1 MATEGFE
8 YVAHPARVLFGSGT
22 ASRLGDEVQRFG
34 GTRVLLL
41 AGPSVSAAAEHA
53 CATLGPLLAARF
65 DGAAMHTPVEVTE
78 KALAVLREAQ
88 ADCLVSL
95 GGGSTTGLS
104 KALALRTDLPQV
116 ILPTTYAGSEVTPVL
131 GETSDGRKLTTT
143 SSAVLPET
151 VIYDVELSR
160 SLPLGMTVTSA
171 VNALAHAVEAL
182 YSPQANPIIDG
193 FALDA
198 IARTARAL
206 PLVVHGEGGTTA
218 PADPD
223 PSTSASDPR
232 ADLLRA
238 AWYAGTCLGAAGMGL
253 HHKLCH
259 VLGGSF
265 GLPHAETHAVILPH
279 VMAYNAPAAPHAMS
293 RVAEALGVEEAS
305 GGLFDLIASVGG
317 PTSLRALG
325 LAEADIPHAAQ
336 LATAQSYPNPREL
349 TGAGI
354 ESLLRDAW
362 HGRRPAAAALSLA
375 IPDPSRLTEQVVS
388 SFQNA
393 PDPRTRKLITGLV
406 RHLHAF
412 AVENDLTQEEWQQAI
427 DFLTRTGQICSDTRQ
442 EFVLLSDTLGVSSV
456 VDMLANS
463 RTPGA
468 TPSAVLGPFYVE
480 GPPEARQGADITG
493 GLPGVPLWVDVRITD
508 AQERPLAAA
517 VVDVWQSNEDGY
529 YDVQLPDLDGPVLR
543 ARFRTDDDGRLRFWS
558 ILPSPYPIPDDGP
571 VGAMLAAVG
580 RHPYR
585 APHLHFMI
593 SAPGHRRLV
602 TQLFV
607 AGGEYL
613 DSDTVF
619 GVKEALIV
627 GFTEHH
633 GPTPD
638 GRRVESAWRSVEFT
652 FRLAPDPQPRNRHP

>member
-1 MATEGFE
+1 MATEGFD

-22 ASRLGDEVQRFG
+22 ASRVGDEVRRLG
-34 GTRVLLL
+34 GARVLLL
-41 AGPSVSAAAEHA
+41 AGTSVSDAAEQV
-53 CATLGPLLAARF
+53 CVTLGPLLAARF

-78 KALAVLREAQ
+78 KALSLLREAQ
-88 ADCLVSL
+88 ADCLVAI

-104 KALALRTDLPQV
+104 KALALRTDLPQI

-131 GETSDGRKLTTT
+131 GETSDGQKVTT
-143 SSAVLPET
+143 SSAAVLPET
-151 VIYDVELSR
+151 VIYDVEFSR
-160 SLPLGMTVTSA
+160 SLPLAMTVTSA

-193 FALDA
+193 FALEA

-206 PLVVHGEGGTTA
+206 PLLVGGEAASATDVAAGT
-218 PADPD
+218 
-223 PSTSASDPR
+223 SDPR

-238 AWYAGTCLGAAGMGL
+238 AWLAGTCLGAAGMGL

-265 GLPHAETHAVILPH
+265 GLSHAETHTVILPH
-279 VMAYNAPAAPHAMS
+279 AMAYNASAAPQAMR
-293 RVAEALGVEEAS
+293 RVAEVLGVEDAPS
-305 GGLFDLIASVGG
+305 GLFDLIATAGG

-325 LAEADIPHAAQ
+325 LAEADIPRVAQ
-336 LATAQSYPNPREL
+336 LAAAQSYPNPREL
-349 TGAGI
+349 TVDGI

-362 HGRRPAAAALSLA
+362 HGRRPAASSSAL
-375 IPDPSRLTEQVVS
+375 PDTARLTGQVVG
-388 SFQNA
+388 SFDHA
-393 PDPRTRKLITGLV
+393 PDPRTRELITSLV
-406 RHLHAF
+406 RHVHTF
-412 AVENDLTQEEWQQAI
+412 AAENDLTQEEWQQAI

-463 RTPGA
+463 RTPGT

-480 GPPEARQGADITG
+480 GPPNAEQGADIAG
-493 GLPGVPLWVDVRITD
+493 GLPGTPLWVDVHIAD
-508 AQERPLAAA
+508 AQERPIGGA
-517 VVDVWQSNEDGY
+517 VVDVWQSNEDGF

-543 ARFRTDDDGRLRFWS
+543 ARFRSDEAGRLRFWS

-593 SAPGHRRLV
+593 SAPGYRRLV

-619 GVKEALIV
+619 GVKVALIV
-627 GFTEHH
+627 DFAERN

-638 GRRVESAWRSVEFT
+638 GRSVQGAWRSVEFT
-652 FRLAPDPQPRNRHP
+652 FRLAAEGP

>member
-1 MATEGFE
+1 MATEGFD

-22 ASRLGDEVQRFG
+22 ASRVGDEVRRLG
-34 GTRVLLL
+34 GARVLLL
-41 AGPSVSAAAEHA
+41 AGTSVSDAAEQV

-88 ADCLVSL
+88 ADCLVAI

-104 KALALRTDLPQV
+104 KALALRTDLPQI

-131 GETSDGRKLTTT
+131 GETSDGQKVTT
-143 SSAVLPET
+143 SSAAVLPET
-151 VIYDVELSR
+151 VIYDVEFSR
-160 SLPLGMTVTSA
+160 SLPLAMTVTSA
-171 VNALAHAVEAL
+171 VNALAHAIEAL

-193 FALDA
+193 FALEA

-206 PLVVHGEGGTTA
+206 PLLVGGEAASATDVAAGT
-218 PADPD
+218 
-223 PSTSASDPR
+223 SDPR

-238 AWYAGTCLGAAGMGL
+238 AWLAGTCLGAAGMGL

-265 GLPHAETHAVILPH
+265 GLPHAETHTVILPH
-279 VMAYNAPAAPHAMS
+279 AMAYNASDAPQAMR
-293 RVAEALGVEEAS
+293 RVAEALGVEDAPS
-305 GGLFDLIASVGG
+305 GLFDLIATAGG

-325 LAEADIPHAAQ
+325 LAEADIPRVAQ
-336 LATAQSYPNPREL
+336 LAATQSYPNPREL
-349 TGAGI
+349 TEDGI

-362 HGRRPAAAALSLA
+362 HGRRPAASSSAL
-375 IPDPSRLTEQVVS
+375 PDTARLTEQVVG
-388 SFQNA
+388 SFDHA
-393 PDPRTRKLITGLV
+393 PDPRTRELITSLV
-406 RHLHAF
+406 RHLHTF
-412 AVENDLTQEEWQQAI
+412 AAENDLTQEEWQQAI

-463 RTPGA
+463 RTPGT

-480 GPPEARQGADITG
+480 GPPDTEQGADVAG
-493 GLPGVPLWVDVRITD
+493 GLPGTPLWVDVHIAD
-508 AQERPLAAA
+508 AQERPIGGA
-517 VVDVWQSNEDGY
+517 VVDVWQSNDDGF

-543 ARFRTDDDGRLRFWS
+543 ARFRSDEAGRLRFWS

-571 VGAMLAAVG
+571 VGAMLAALG

-593 SAPGHRRLV
+593 SAPGYRRLV

-619 GVKEALIV
+619 GVKDALIV
-627 GFTEHH
+627 DFAEGN

-638 GRRVESAWRSVEFT
+638 GRSVQGAWRSVEFT
-652 FRLAPDPQPRNRHP
+652 FRLAAEGRELPVR

>member
-1 MATEGFE
+1 MATEGFD

-22 ASRLGDEVQRFG
+22 ASRVGDEVRRLG
-34 GTRVLLL
+34 GARVLLL
-41 AGPSVSAAAEHA
+41 AGTSVSDAAEQV

-88 ADCLVSL
+88 ADCLVAI

-104 KALALRTDLPQV
+104 KALALRTDLPQI

-131 GETSDGRKLTTT
+131 GETSDGQKVTT
-143 SSAVLPET
+143 SSAAVLPET
-151 VIYDVELSR
+151 VIYDVEFSR
-160 SLPLGMTVTSA
+160 SLPLAMTVTSA
-171 VNALAHAVEAL
+171 VNALAHAIEAL

-193 FALDA
+193 FALEA

-206 PLVVHGEGGTTA
+206 PLLVGGEAASATDVAAGT
-218 PADPD
+218 
-223 PSTSASDPR
+223 SDPR

-238 AWYAGTCLGAAGMGL
+238 AWLAGTCLGAAGMGL

-265 GLPHAETHAVILPH
+265 GLPHAETHTVILPH
-279 VMAYNAPAAPHAMS
+279 AMAYNASAAPQAMR
-293 RVAEALGVEEAS
+293 RVAEALGVEDAPS
-305 GGLFDLIASVGG
+305 GLFDLIATAGG

-325 LAEADIPHAAQ
+325 LAEADIPRVAQ
-336 LATAQSYPNPREL
+336 LAATQSYPNPREL
-349 TGAGI
+349 TEDGI

-362 HGRRPAAAALSLA
+362 HGRRPAASSSAL
-375 IPDPSRLTEQVVS
+375 PDTARLTEQVVG
-388 SFQNA
+388 SFDHA
-393 PDPRTRKLITGLV
+393 PDPRTRELITSLV
-406 RHLHAF
+406 RHLHTF
-412 AVENDLTQEEWQQAI
+412 AAENDLTQEEWHQAI

-463 RTPGA
+463 RTPGT

-480 GPPEARQGADITG
+480 GPPDTEQGADVAG
-493 GLPGVPLWVDVRITD
+493 GLPGTPLWVDVHIAD
-508 AQERPLAAA
+508 AQERPIGGA
-517 VVDVWQSNEDGY
+517 VIDVWQSNEDGF

-543 ARFRTDDDGRLRFWS
+543 ARFRSDEAGRLRFWS

-571 VGAMLAAVG
+571 VGAMLAALG

-593 SAPGHRRLV
+593 SAPGYRRLV

-619 GVKEALIV
+619 GVKDALIV
-627 GFTEHH
+627 DFAERN

-638 GRRVESAWRSVEFT
+638 GRSMQGAWRSVEFT
-652 FRLAPDPQPRNRHP
+652 FRLAAEGRELPVR

>member
-1 MATEGFE
+1 MATEGFD

-22 ASRLGDEVQRFG
+22 ASRVGDEVRRLG
-34 GTRVLLL
+34 GARVLLL
-41 AGPSVSAAAEHA
+41 AGTSVSDAAEQV

-88 ADCLVSL
+88 ADCLVAI

-104 KALALRTDLPQV
+104 KALALRTDLPQI

-131 GETSDGRKLTTT
+131 GETSDGQKVTT
-143 SSAVLPET
+143 SSAAVLPET
-151 VIYDVELSR
+151 VIYDVEFSR
-160 SLPLGMTVTSA
+160 SLPLAMTVTSA

-193 FALDA
+193 FALEA

-206 PLVVHGEGGTTA
+206 PLLVGGEAASATDVAAGT
-218 PADPD
+218 
-223 PSTSASDPR
+223 SDPR

-238 AWYAGTCLGAAGMGL
+238 AWLAGTCLGAAGMGL

-265 GLPHAETHAVILPH
+265 GLPHAETHTVILPH
-279 VMAYNAPAAPHAMS
+279 AMAYNASAAPQAMR
-293 RVAEALGVEEAS
+293 RVAEALGVEDAPS
-305 GGLFDLIASVGG
+305 GLFDLIATAGG

-325 LAEADIPHAAQ
+325 LAEADIPRVAQ
-336 LATAQSYPNPREL
+336 LAAAQSYPNPREL
-349 TGAGI
+349 TEDGI

-362 HGRRPAAAALSLA
+362 HGRRPAASSSAL
-375 IPDPSRLTEQVVS
+375 PDTARLTEQVVG
-388 SFQNA
+388 SFDHA
-393 PDPRTRKLITGLV
+393 PDPRTRELITSLV
-406 RHLHAF
+406 RHLHTF
-412 AVENDLTQEEWQQAI
+412 AAENDLTQEEWQQAI

-442 EFVLLSDTLGVSSV
+442 EFVLLSDTLGLSSV

-463 RTPGA
+463 RTPGT

-480 GPPEARQGADITG
+480 GPPDTEQGADVAG
-493 GLPGVPLWVDVRITD
+493 GLPGTPLWVDVHIAD
-508 AQERPLAAA
+508 AQERPIGGA
-517 VVDVWQSNEDGY
+517 VVDVWQSNDDGF

-543 ARFRTDDDGRLRFWS
+543 ARFRSDEAGRLRFWS

-571 VGAMLAAVG
+571 VGAMLAALG

-593 SAPGHRRLV
+593 SAPGYRRLV

-619 GVKEALIV
+619 GVKDALIV
-627 GFTEHH
+627 DFAERN

-638 GRRVESAWRSVEFT
+638 GRSMQGAWRSVEFT
-652 FRLAPDPQPRNRHP
+652 FRLAAEGRELPVR

>member
-1 MATEGFE
+1 MATEGFD

-22 ASRLGDEVQRFG
+22 ASRVGDEVRRLG
-34 GTRVLLL
+34 GARVLLL
-41 AGPSVSAAAEHA
+41 AGTSVSDAAEQV

-88 ADCLVSL
+88 ADCLVAI

-104 KALALRTDLPQV
+104 KALALRTDLPQI

-131 GETSDGRKLTTT
+131 GETSDGQKVTT
-143 SSAVLPET
+143 SSAAVLPET
-151 VIYDVELSR
+151 VIYDVEFSR
-160 SLPLGMTVTSA
+160 SLPLAMTVTSA

-193 FALDA
+193 FALEA

-206 PLVVHGEGGTTA
+206 PLLVGGEAASATDVAAGT
-218 PADPD
+218 
-223 PSTSASDPR
+223 SDPR

-238 AWYAGTCLGAAGMGL
+238 AWLAGTCLGAAGMGL

-265 GLPHAETHAVILPH
+265 GLPHAETHTVILPH
-279 VMAYNAPAAPHAMS
+279 AMAYNASAAPQAMR
-293 RVAEALGVEEAS
+293 RVAEALGVEDAPS
-305 GGLFDLIASVGG
+305 GLFDLIATAGG

-325 LAEADIPHAAQ
+325 LAEADIPRVAQ
-336 LATAQSYPNPREL
+336 LAAAQSYPNPREL
-349 TGAGI
+349 TEDGI

-362 HGRRPAAAALSLA
+362 HGRRPAASSSAL
-375 IPDPSRLTEQVVS
+375 PDTARLTEQVVG
-388 SFQNA
+388 SFDHA
-393 PDPRTRKLITGLV
+393 PDPRTRELITSLV
-406 RHLHAF
+406 RHLHTF
-412 AVENDLTQEEWQQAI
+412 AAENDLTQKEWQQAI

-463 RTPGA
+463 RTPGT

-480 GPPEARQGADITG
+480 GPPDTEQGADVAG
-493 GLPGVPLWVDVRITD
+493 GLPGTPLWVDVHIAD
-508 AQERPLAAA
+508 AQERPIGGA
-517 VVDVWQSNEDGY
+517 VVDVWQSNDDGF

-543 ARFRTDDDGRLRFWS
+543 ARFRSDEAGRLRFWS

-571 VGAMLAAVG
+571 VGAMLAALG

-593 SAPGHRRLV
+593 SAPGYRRLV

-619 GVKEALIV
+619 GVKDALIV
-627 GFTEHH
+627 DFAERN

-638 GRRVESAWRSVEFT
+638 GRSVQGAWRSVEFT
-652 FRLAPDPQPRNRHP
+652 FRLAAEGRELPVR

>member
-1 MATEGFE
+1 MATEGFD

-22 ASRLGDEVQRFG
+22 ASRVGDEVRRLG
-34 GTRVLLL
+34 GARVLLL
-41 AGPSVSAAAEHA
+41 AGTSVSVAAEQV

-78 KALAVLREAQ
+78 KALAVLREAR
-88 ADCLVSL
+88 ADCLVAI

-104 KALALRTDLPQV
+104 KALALRTDLPQI

-131 GETSDGRKLTTT
+131 GETSDGQKVTT
-143 SSAVLPET
+143 SSAAVLPET
-151 VIYDVELSR
+151 VIYDVEFSR
-160 SLPLGMTVTSA
+160 SLPLGTTVTSA

-193 FALDA
+193 FALEA

-206 PLVVHGEGGTTA
+206 PLLVGGEAGSATDVAAGT
-218 PADPD
+218 
-223 PSTSASDPR
+223 SDPR

-238 AWYAGTCLGAAGMGL
+238 AWLAGTCLGAAGMGL

-265 GLPHAETHAVILPH
+265 GLPHAETHTVILPH
-279 VMAYNAPAAPHAMS
+279 AMAYNAPAAPQAMR
-293 RVAEALGVEEAS
+293 RVAEALGVEAAPS
-305 GGLFDLIASVGG
+305 GLFDLIASAAG
-317 PTSLRALG
+317 PTSLRTLG
-325 LAEADIPHAAQ
+325 LAEADIPRVAQ
-336 LATAQSYPNPREL
+336 LAAAQSYPNPREL
-349 TGAGI
+349 TVGGI

-362 HGRRPAAAALSLA
+362 RGRRPATSSSAV
-375 IPDPSRLTEQVVS
+375 PDTARLTEQVVG
-388 SFQNA
+388 SFDHA
-393 PDPRTRKLITGLV
+393 PDPRTRELITSLI
-406 RHLHAF
+406 RHLHTF
-412 AVENDLTQEEWQQAI
+412 AVENDLTQEEWQQAV

-463 RTPGA
+463 RTPGT

-480 GPPEARQGADITG
+480 GPPEAEQGADIAG
-493 GLPGVPLWVDVRITD
+493 GLPGTPLWVDVHIAD
-508 AQERPLAAA
+508 AQEHPIGGA
-517 VVDVWQSNEDGY
+517 VVDVWQSNEDGF

-543 ARFRTDDDGRLRFWS
+543 ARFRTDEAGRLRFWS

-571 VGAMLAAVG
+571 VGAMLAAAG

-593 SAPGHRRLV
+593 SAPGRRRLV

-619 GVKEALIV
+619 GVKDALIV
-627 GFTEHH
+627 DFAERN

-638 GRRVESAWRSVEFT
+638 GRSVEGAWRSVEFT
-652 FRLAPDPQPRNRHP
+652 FRLAPEGP